1 MIKLLLAL
9 TLITTVL
16 TAQKHDPYDYYV
28 CYQKESLESWA
39 TLLKKFPD
47 SGSAHALHALQLGL
61 CDKVTLKLITAD
73 QADAIMRH
81 FTPIFKQEFYAETA
95 PANRGK
101 LIKGFNN
108 E

>member
-1 MIKLLLAL
+1 MLSKKVYREL
-9 TLITTVL
+9 
-16 TAQKHDPYDYYV
+16 DY
-28 CYQKESLESWA
+28 
-39 TLLKKFPD
+39 TIKKFPN
-47 SGSAHALHALQLGL
+47 SGTAHAMHALQLGL

-81 FTPIFKQEFYAETA
+81 FMPIFQKEFFAETA
-95 PANRGK
+95 PANRGR